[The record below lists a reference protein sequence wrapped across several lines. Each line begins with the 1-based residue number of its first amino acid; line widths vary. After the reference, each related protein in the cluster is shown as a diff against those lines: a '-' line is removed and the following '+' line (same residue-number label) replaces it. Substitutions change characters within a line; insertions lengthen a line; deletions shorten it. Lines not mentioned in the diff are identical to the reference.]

1 MIISYWTYKL
11 FSPKEKK
18 KIFGEDSSA
27 RRPRKSRETQED
39 STTQGL
45 KGAGLPAPDLP
56 RWLCSSQGRAQLTGT
71 VFVSWPAF
79 APAPPPSPDL
89 IDHSITILR
98 FDPCSI
104 SATSMLGSRPRCC
117 RRASTAVI
125 LSRCPPARGQTEGDF
140 TRSILVPCMYT
151 DAHNACL
158 CVIRVRPRGGTTADE
173 EASGILICRK
183 RSNEAATAIGDWE
196 GMDGVGGGDD
206 GSDRGEWMVFI
217 HCGFTSCNIM
227 VLRGLRIDHSECS
240 DVTVNWTPTGGLA
253 VAAAEATALPD
264 MTNAERL
271 RVECCWNFRIFLVH
285 AGELDLF
292 HDVRTDC

>member
-125 LSRCPPARGQTEGDF
+125 LSRCPPARGQTEGAPASIGWRLMLLGVDTEGS
-140 TRSILVPCMYT
+140 TRWR
-151 DAHNACL
+151 H
-158 CVIRVRPRGGTTADE
+158 AD
-173 EASGILICRK
+173 GLPH
-183 RSNEAATAIGDWE
+183 GE
-196 GMDGVGGGDD
+196 GEGV
-206 GSDRGEWMVFI
+206 EQ
-217 HCGFTSCNIM
+217 
-227 VLRGLRIDHSECS
+227 
-240 DVTVNWTPTGGLA
+240 
-253 VAAAEATALPD
+253 
-264 MTNAERL
+264 
-271 RVECCWNFRIFLVH
+271 
-285 AGELDLF
+285 
-292 HDVRTDC
+292 